1 MTTLSP
7 CRMIRC
13 RTRARCRLP
22 ALPALWVS
30 LVLLALLALKASTDA
45 VAAPRVL
52 RDPTRPLAVTSAH
65 PAAAPAPSATAAPPT
80 APATAPPAPPLVLPR
95 LQMVLT
101 ASDRRYA
108 VIDGEL
114 LAEGEIIQGI
124 RVLKINGDAVIVT
137 TPNGSR
143 TLPLPADIE

>member
-1 MTTLSP
+1 
-7 CRMIRC
+7 
-13 RTRARCRLP
+13 
-22 ALPALWVS
+22 
-30 LVLLALLALKASTDA
+30 
-45 VAAPRVL
+45 
-52 RDPTRPLAVTSAH
+52 
-65 PAAAPAPSATAAPPT
+65 
-80 APATAPPAPPLVLPR
+80 
-95 LQMVLT
+95 MVLT